1 MLEIFA
7 NSPVAHVTTDNITSN
22 PNQTILTAK
31 SIADAVAE
39 ISSWPGYHPTPIHN
53 LDHLAGKLGL
63 NSISYKNEGGRFG
76 VGSFKALGAPY
87 AGLRVLQRELS
98 KSLAKNL
105 ELSEVHNAQ
114 YTELKKKITLVAAT
128 DGNHGRSLA
137 WGAKTFGVHCKIYI
151 HNHVSENRASAIAEF
166 GAEVI
171 RVDRD
176 YDYSVK
182 ICKDEA
188 EKNGW
193 FVVSDTSWEGYSEA
207 PTDVMAGY
215 GLMIREI
222 HQQLE
227 QPPTHLFVQGG
238 VGGLAAATVAGLY
251 QIYKDHS
258 PKVIIVEPD
267 LAPCLFESA
276 KNGQATNVKIIKE
289 TQMAG
294 LSCGKPSLLAWQIIE
309 ESVHDYLTIP
319 EALVAPAMRLL
330 ANPGGSDTGIVAGE
344 SAIAGLAGLIAG
356 CLQPDLKTKLQL
368 DENSRILLIGSEGA
382 TDQKIYND
390 IINGKF

>member
-7 NSPVAHVTTDNITSN
+7 NSPVAHVTTGTTAGDPS
-22 PNQTILTAK
+22 QTILTAK

-39 ISSWPGYHPTPIHN
+39 ISSWPHYHPTPLHN
-53 LDHLAGKLGL
+53 LDNLADKLGL
-63 NSISYKNEGGRFG
+63 NSISYKDEGGRFG

-98 KSLAKNL
+98 RSLSRNL
-105 ELSEVHNAQ
+105 ELPEVHEEQ
-114 YTELKKKITLVAAT
+114 YAELKKKITLVAAT

-137 WGAKTFGVHCKIYI
+137 WGAKIFGVPCKIYI
-151 HNHVSENRASAIAEF
+151 HNHVSENRASAIAEY

-171 RVDRD
+171 RVDGD

-182 ICKDEA
+182 VCKQEA
-188 EKNGW
+188 EANGW
-193 FVVSDTSWEGYSEA
+193 FVVSDTSWEGYSSA

-215 GLMIREI
+215 GLMIKEI

-238 VGGLAAATVAGLY
+238 VGGLAAATVAGLCQY
-251 QIYKDHS
+251 YKDRS
-258 PKVIIVEPD
+258 PKVVIVEPD

-276 KNGQATNVKIIKE
+276 KNGQATNVEIREE
-289 TQMAG
+289 TLMAG
-294 LSCGKPSLLAWQIIE
+294 LSCGEPSLLAWQIIK
-309 ESVHDYLTIP
+309 ESVHDYMTIP
-319 EALVAPAMRLL
+319 EALVAPTMRLL

-356 CLQPDLKTKLQL
+356 CAQTELKTKLGL
-368 DENSRILLIGSEGA
+368 NEESRILLIGSEGA
-382 TDQKIYND
+382 TDQKIYDD
-390 IINGKF
+390 IIKG